1 MIFGRGT
8 PLNNSKIPQVG
19 DKVFIL
25 RPTYVAGSVGIV
37 RGEEI
42 LSDGKP
48 SGNWIIEVTSQDL
61 VLSLERNEFQ
71 VMNKE

>member
-1 MIFGRGT
+1 M
-8 PLNNSKIPQVG
+8 NNSRTPQVG

-25 RPTYVAGSVGIV
+25 LPAYVAGNVGVV

-42 LSDGKP
+42 LADGKP

-61 VLSLERNEFQ
+61 VLSLAENEFQ
-71 VMNKE
+71 IINKE